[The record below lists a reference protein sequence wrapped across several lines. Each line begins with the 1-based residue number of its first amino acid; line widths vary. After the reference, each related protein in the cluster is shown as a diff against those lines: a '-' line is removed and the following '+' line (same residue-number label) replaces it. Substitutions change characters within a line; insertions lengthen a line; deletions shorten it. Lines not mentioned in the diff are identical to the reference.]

1 MCRAATSFAL
11 ASVIASATIAHA
23 APSLRVRAKVQIEL
37 QTERVGD
44 GVRLHGTLRDDLAA
58 PLAGREL
65 QMRVQTAPATA
76 HPQLRTLHTDASGRF
91 SALFSARELAEHAL
105 VTFEGDDYY
114 ERAETSQAIDVERS
128 ELSLRFAEP
137 NDWRIQ
143 LDQKTTR
150 IELHAD
156 SELGGADLPIV
167 VQDELGRPIAQGTTD
182 RLGVLILEIS
192 NQWLGDVGF
201 GEFNASSEGDATRA
215 AARVTQ
221 PVLRTR
227 KTQLSLRVQSDT
239 KAHTLHVALRL
250 STATGGLAQRAIGV
264 FVDGAH
270 LITLLTDQRGEA
282 TRDFALA
289 GTSIRAGSHRALARF
304 ESDTPGWVASQSERV
319 TFAIVPV
326 EPRSPA
332 WLIAPVLASLAF
344 VFWSLRRTR
353 VIEDRQADLPS
364 TSPSVRFGAADRGQ
378 PGLHELDGRVEDVES
393 GAPLLATLEI
403 ADSAARAVV
412 VYTDASARFASA
424 SLPADSYRVRV
435 HAAGYAGASFD
446 VRVPHAGTA
455 SGIVIGLRS
464 LRSAALDAHAPVAR
478 RVLRAEARLHVATVR
493 DTLAAAVSGNTAGPP
508 LARLTDLVEHTAYAR
523 STPNDRD
530 LDDVQRAA
538 AAALADLDARGSSSG
553 DPSLEQ

>member
-1 MCRAATSFAL
+1 
-11 ASVIASATIAHA
+11 
-23 APSLRVRAKVQIEL
+23 
-37 QTERVGD
+37 
-44 GVRLHGTLRDDLAA
+44 LHGTLRDDLAA
-58 PLAGREL
+58 PLSGREL
-65 QMRVQTAPATA
+65 QMRMQAAPTTA
-76 HPQLRTLHTDASGRF
+76 HPRTLHTDASGRF
-91 SALFSARELAEHAL
+91 SALFSPRELAERAL

-114 ERAETSQAIDVERS
+114 ERAETSQVIDAERS

-137 NDWRIQ
+137 VDWRIP
-143 LDQKTTR
+143 LDQKSTR

-156 SELGGADLPIV
+156 SELGGADLPII

-192 NQWLGDVGF
+192 NQWLGDVGL
-201 GEFNASSEGDATRA
+201 GEFDASCEGDATRA

-239 KAHTLHVALRL
+239 KSQTLHVAVQL
-250 STATGGLAQRAIGV
+250 STAMGGLAQRAVGV
-264 FVDGAH
+264 FIDGAH

-282 TRDFALA
+282 TRDLALA
-289 GTSIRAGSHRALARF
+289 TANIPAGWHHALARF

-319 TFAIVPV
+319 KFAIVPI

-332 WLIAPVLASLAF
+332 WLIVPVLASLAL

-353 VIEDRQADLPS
+353 GLEDQQADLPN
-364 TSPSVRFGAADRGQ
+364 TSPSVRFGVADRSHAGM
-378 PGLHELDGRVEDVES
+378 HELDGRVQDVES

-403 ADSAARAVV
+403 TDAAARAVV
-412 VYTDASARFASA
+412 VYTDASARFATT

-478 RVLRAEARLHVATVR
+478 RVLRAEASLHVATVR